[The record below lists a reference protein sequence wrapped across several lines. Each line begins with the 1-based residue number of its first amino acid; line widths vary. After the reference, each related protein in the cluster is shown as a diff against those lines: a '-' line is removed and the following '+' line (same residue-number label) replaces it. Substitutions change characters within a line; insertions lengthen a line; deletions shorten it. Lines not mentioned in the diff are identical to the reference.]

1 MQTGRTVRR
10 GGPAMAEN
18 QTETVKTEIQKETPL
33 LEVYHL
39 KKYFPVK
46 VSLTGKPLSVLK
58 AVDDVSFT
66 LERGKTLGIVGESG
80 CGKTTMGRTL
90 LRLYPITEGEIR
102 FKGQE
107 VSKISNREFNKL
119 RPHMQM
125 IFQDPYASLSP
136 RLTVGEIIGEAALEH
151 GLVDKAHYRE
161 YVLDIMKMCGLQPH
175 YYERYPH
182 EFSGGQRQRICIAR
196 ALALKPDLVVCDE
209 PVSALDVSI
218 QAQVINMLK
227 DLQKKLGLTYVFISH
242 DLSVVKHISDD
253 VGVMYLGSLV
263 EYGSKKR
270 IFENALH
277 PYTKALFSAVPV
289 PDLHVK
295 KERIVLKGSIPSPVN
310 PPAGCK
316 FHTRCDHCMEICKS
330 VPPVYRQVEEGHYCA
345 CHLYDGMPAKT
356 AENAEETVKTAGAES
371 EEPTKSAE

>member
-1 MQTGRTVRR
+1 MDENQIQTVR
-10 GGPAMAEN
+10 
-18 QTETVKTEIQKETPL
+18 TEKEAPL
-33 LEVYHL
+33 LEVRHL

-46 VSLTGKPLSVLK
+46 TSLTGKPLSLLK

-66 LERGKTLGIVGESG
+66 LEKGKTLGIVGESG

-90 LRLYPITEGEIR
+90 LRLYPITDGQIF

-161 YVLDIMKMCGLQPH
+161 YVLEIMRMCGLQPH

-196 ALALKPDLVVCDE
+196 ALALKPDLVICDE

-227 DLQKKLGLTYVFISH
+227 DLQKKLGLAYVFISH

-263 EYGSKKR
+263 EYGSKAR

-330 VPPVYRQVEEGHYCA
+330 VPPVYREVEEGHYCA
-345 CHLYDGMPAKT
+345 CHLYDEMPAKT
-356 AENAEETVKTAGAES
+356 AETVENAETTAEKPTHT
-371 EEPTKSAE
+371 EE

>member
-1 MQTGRTVRR
+1 MSEKKNNMASASEVKLDDVLLDVR
-10 GGPAMAEN
+10 EL
-18 QTETVKTEIQKETPL
+18 KE
-33 LEVYHL
+33 
-39 KKYFPVK
+39 YFPVK
-46 VSLTGKPLSVLK
+46 TNMFGKVLQSLK
-58 AVDDVSFT
+58 AVDGVSFT
-66 LERGKTLGIVGESG
+66 VRKGETLGIVGESG

-90 LRLYPITEGEIR
+90 LRLYPVTGGQVY

-107 VSKISNREFNKL
+107 VTKLSNREFDKL
-119 RPHMQM
+119 RPQMQM

-161 YVLDIMKMCGLQPH
+161 YVLDVMKKCGLQPH

-218 QAQVINMLK
+218 QAQVINMLR
-227 DLQKKLGLTYVFISH
+227 DLQRELGLTYIFISH
-242 DLSVVKHISDD
+242 DLSVVKHISDN
-253 VGVMYLGSLV
+253 VGVMYLGNMV
-263 EYGSKKR
+263 EYGSKER

-289 PDLHVK
+289 PDIHVK
-295 KERIVLKGSIPSPVN
+295 KERIVLQGSIPSPVN
-310 PPAGCK
+310 PPKGCK
-316 FHTRCDHCMEICKS
+316 FHTRCNHCMEICKE
-330 VPPVYRQVEEGHYCA
+330 VPPEYREIEPGHFCA
-345 CHLYDGMPAKT
+345 CHLYDE
-356 AENAEETVKTAGAES
+356 ENK
-371 EEPTKSAE
+371 